1 MNTVHFDTEICKG
14 CLLCVTV
21 CPAKAIHP
29 GTLRNAM
36 GYFVPAADNAKCTGC
51 LTCEYVC
58 PDMSVWIEKDPKK
71 E

>member
-29 GTLRNAM
+29 GTVRNAM
-36 GYFVPAADNAKCTGC
+36 GYFVPAADNARCTGC
-51 LTCEYVC
+51 LSC
-58 PDMSVWIEKDPKK
+58 
-71 E
+71 